1 MSKKLKKHLIRIIVG
16 ILIFAV
22 GMLVKYLIPM
32 DTVIGTLFSL
42 SITGQWIIFGI
53 FLCSYVI
60 SGGDVLLKAFRNL
73 FAGHMMDENFLMT
86 IATVGAFFVGDYPEA
101 VAVMIFYQAG
111 EFFQQYAVGKARQS
125 IKELMDICPES
136 ACLIKQTDNGLM
148 EEEVTPDEVHPG
160 DLIRIRAGEKI
171 PLDGIII
178 EGSSNLDTKALTGES
193 MPRPV
198 TAGEDVISG
207 CINLSGVIYV
217 KVSKEFEDSTVSK
230 ILELVENAGNRKAQ
244 SEQFI
249 TKFARWYTPIV
260 VICAVLLAIV
270 PVVWQ
275 SLIVA
280 SAPFGWRLIKDYVY
294 RALTFLVISCPC
306 ALVISIPLSFFGGIG
321 GASKHGILIKGS
333 NYLENLSKAEYV
345 VMDKTGTLTKGNFEV
360 SEVEA
365 AESKMSNQEL
375 LDMMAA
381 VESYSNHPISQSI
394 CRKAKENGRNGY
406 TTYQC
411 EKVEEIPGYGL
422 KALIN
427 GKTILVGNEKLL
439 LQQGIE
445 PVEAKEYGTVVY
457 AAKNQKCLGYCLLE
471 DEIKPD
477 AAKAIET
484 LLKNGVKEV
493 VMLTGDREAT
503 AAKVAKE
510 LHITKYLAQLLPGDK
525 VDKVEELMNRKSADG
540 TLVFVGDGINDAP
553 VLARADIGIAM
564 GGLGSDAAIEAADIV
579 IMDDAPSK
587 IGLAMSVARKTISI
601 VKQNIVFALGI
612 KLVVLLLAAIGMA
625 NMWLAVFADVGV
637 AFIAILNAMRAL
649 KVKPL

>member
-1 MSKKLKKHLIRIIVG
+1 
-16 ILIFAV
+16 
-22 GMLVKYLIPM
+22 
-32 DTVIGTLFSL
+32 
-42 SITGQWIIFGI
+42 
-53 FLCSYVI
+53 
-60 SGGDVLLKAFRNL
+60 
-73 FAGHMMDENFLMT
+73 
-86 IATVGAFFVGDYPEA
+86 
-101 VAVMIFYQAG
+101 
-111 EFFQQYAVGKARQS
+111 
-125 IKELMDICPES
+125 
-136 ACLIKQTDNGLM
+136 
-148 EEEVTPDEVHPG
+148 
-160 DLIRIRAGEKI
+160 
-171 PLDGIII
+171 
-178 EGSSNLDTKALTGES
+178 
-193 MPRPV
+193 
-198 TAGEDVISG
+198 
-207 CINLSGVIYV
+207 
-217 KVSKEFEDSTVSK
+217 
-230 ILELVENAGNRKAQ
+230 
-244 SEQFI
+244 
-249 TKFARWYTPIV
+249 
-260 VICAVLLAIV
+260 
-270 PVVWQ
+270 
-275 SLIVA
+275 
-280 SAPFGWRLIKDYVY
+280 
-294 RALTFLVISCPC
+294 
-306 ALVISIPLSFFGGIG
+306 
-321 GASKHGILIKGS
+321 
-333 NYLENLSKAEYV
+333 
-345 VMDKTGTLTKGNFEV
+345 
-360 SEVEA
+360 
-365 AESKMSNQEL
+365 
-375 LDMMAA
+375 
-381 VESYSNHPISQSI
+381 
-394 CRKAKENGRNGY
+394 
-406 TTYQC
+406 
-411 EKVEEIPGYGL
+411 
-422 KALIN
+422 
-427 GKTILVGNEKLL
+427 LL